1 MDFNNKKFLL
11 KLFASTLVILVI
23 ILGLLNLLYHG
34 KKSSEILAG
43 YFVSLIIFILGFLT
57 INWALKKSL
66 KTFLAFILGGMF
78 LRFVLIG
85 VAIFLFMRF
94 TQIDIVY
101 FILSFFLFYLIY
113 QFFEI
118 RFLNMKIS
126 KGRK

>member
-1 MDFNNKKFLL
+1 MELNKKKFLF
-11 KLFASTLVILVI
+11 KLVASTFVILI
-23 ILGLLNLLYHG
+23 IIVGLLNLFYHG
-34 KKSSEILAG
+34 KKSSEIIGG
-43 YFVSLIIFILGFLT
+43 YFVSLLIFIFGFLT

-85 VAIFLFMRF
+85 IAIFLFMRF